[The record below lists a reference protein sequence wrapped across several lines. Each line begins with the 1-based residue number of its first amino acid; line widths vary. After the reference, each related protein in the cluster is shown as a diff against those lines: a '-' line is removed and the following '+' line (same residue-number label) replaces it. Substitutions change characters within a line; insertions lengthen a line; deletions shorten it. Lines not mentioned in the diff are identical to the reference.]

1 MSRNFNSK
9 RQQYLEHAARWSGRK
24 LETGTAEVIN
34 NGRLVGSKLIKG
46 TGYGLKEVGKG
57 IKELGSELSKLSKMA
72 EPKNK

>member
-1 MSRNFNSK
+1 M
-9 RQQYLEHAARWSGRK
+9 
-24 LETGTAEVIN
+24 ETGTAEVIN